1 MGIIRHIFKMLLYLF
16 ALTLIAIGL
25 VFVATGIAIGI
36 LNCIY
41 IYG

>member
-1 MGIIRHIFKMLLYLF
+1 MDLVFGIFKILGYLIGV
-16 ALTLIAIGL
+16 ALVILGSI
-25 VFVATGIAIGI
+25 FVATGIAIGI